1 MSETGEINENKTEN
15 DYLELG
21 DCFKEIVQKKDR
33 KYRNL
38 KQEYIKCFKLVMMA
52 YSSFRMLD
60 NILEQVEIVE
70 SVPLFKYIVMTIQYI
85 RSELSTYIDEL
96 NDEDTDYGDDDDEQD
111 E

>member
-21 DCFKEIVQKKDR
+21 DCFKEIVEKKDR
-33 KYRNL
+33 KYSNL
-38 KQEYIKCFKLVMMA
+38 KEEYIKCFKLVMMA
-52 YSSFRMLD
+52 YSSFRLLD
-60 NILEQVEIVE
+60 NILEQVEFVE
-70 SVPLFKYIVMTIQYI
+70 SVPIFKYTVMTIQLL

-96 NDEDTDYGDDDDEQD
+96 NDEDTDYEDDED